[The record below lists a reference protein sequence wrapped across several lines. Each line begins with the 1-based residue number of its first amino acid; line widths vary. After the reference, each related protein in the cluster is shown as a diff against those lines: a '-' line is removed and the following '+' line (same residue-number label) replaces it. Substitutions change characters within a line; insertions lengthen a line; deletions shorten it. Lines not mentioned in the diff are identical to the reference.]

1 MGRPGR
7 GLPSAPLGIWLVRLG
22 INHDQCKG
30 RERSK
35 GPPHRSPT
43 GGQCP
48 GLLERN
54 QGLQMEAQVCTPHTH
69 PTPRLLCKQSHLPRG
84 RHSHGTSLNRPPR
97 ERVTHSLRGDNGVR
111 QRTVA
116 PSLPHLS
123 GVGVPEG
130 LPESPR
136 GWLLGRESLKSSV
149 GSQIRRRTE
158 FSQLLVCGLF
168 LINSSLAHAGSALS
182 LRPALPTPRIFKS
195 LTAFLVLNI
204 NHIVS

>member
-1 MGRPGR
+1 MVRPGR

-30 RERSK
+30 RERGK
-35 GPPHRSPT
+35 GPLHRSPA
-43 GGQCP
+43 GGRCP

-69 PTPRLLCKQSHLPRG
+69 HTPWLLCKQSHLPRG
-84 RHSHGTSLNRPPR
+84 RHNRGTSLNRPPR
-97 ERVTHSLRGDNGVR
+97 ERVTHSLRGDNRVG

-136 GWLLGRESLKSSV
+136 CWMLGRESLKSWV
-149 GSQIRRRTE
+149 GSQIKRRTE
-158 FSQLLVCGLF
+158 FRQLLVCGLF

-182 LRPALPTPRIFKS
+182 LPPGSSNPT
-195 LTAFLVLNI
+195 
-204 NHIVS
+204 HI

>member
-1 MGRPGR
+1 MVRPGR

-35 GPPHRSPT
+35 GPPHRQSVPWAT
-43 GGQCP
+43 GAEPRAADGCT
-48 GLLERN
+48 GLHPL
-54 QGLQMEAQVCTPHTH
+54 H
-69 PTPRLLCKQSHLPRG
+69 PTSRLLCKQSHLPRG
-84 RHSHGTSLNRPPR
+84 RHNRGTSLNRPPW

-123 GVGVPEG
+123 GVGVLEG

-136 GWLLGRESLKSSV
+136 CWLLGRESLKSLV
-149 GSQIRRRTE
+149 GSQIKRRTE
-158 FSQLLVCGLF
+158 FRQLLVCGLF

-182 LRPALPTPRIFKS
+182 LPPGSSNPT
-195 LTAFLVLNI
+195 
-204 NHIVS
+204 HI